1 MPLALAE
8 GNNAECYIRETGAD
22 WEWFFVINPQSKNF
36 PPPVDFLLWSLA
48 QLLKLNT
55 FAATN

>member
-1 MPLALAE
+1 MPLALAEGNNAE

-36 PPPVDFLLWSLA
+36 PPPVDFLL
-48 QLLKLNT
+48 
-55 FAATN
+55 